1 MMFGT
6 NSCKF
11 PTKCAIKMKI
21 VITYGIYFIFCSVR
35 LVVYFV
41 VFGVIRSDRVLFF
54 VDHTRLKLF
63 LAFL

>member
-1 MMFGT
+1 
-6 NSCKF
+6 
-11 PTKCAIKMKI
+11 MKI